1 MKRYDKK
8 FICTVLGGLVLASCC
23 STATYAAETT
33 TFPKYYEKNYIKEED
48 KATISE
54 KVEALIK
61 TMTEDEKL
69 EMLGGNKTKLD
80 KNGTAGYM
88 IGVPRLGVPE
98 IKMHDGPAGVTSIHE
113 TTGLPTEMV
122 LGSTWSTDEAK
133 KYGEV
138 LGADNVSQGGNFQLG
153 TQMDVSRVPQWSR
166 SKDTM
171 GEDSFLNGTLGAAEV
186 KGVQSKGAAAMI
198 KHFAGYGCNGD
209 FNANV
214 TIDEQ
219 TLHEIYGTSF
229 EKAIKEGDAASLM
242 TSYNSVNGKWMSA
255 NDDINIG
262 ILRDQWKF
270 DGPTC
275 NDWGGNH
282 QFDVGLGNDIEMP
295 SKSFNSPDAVRAA
308 IKAGTLTW
316 DQVNNAIRHTLTAMG
331 KVGYLSLVKIDPT
344 TGLCEEQ
351 PGRTDPIALK
361 DTYSE
366 DIKSGVQ
373 DRNNEIAEEIAEKGA
388 VLLKNDSKVLP
399 LVKADYTGDNKVAMI
414 GLGAMN
420 LISGTGGERS
430 YGVLKYMQ
438 SPYEAV
444 SDMIGNHS
452 SSSTTGAAVSNV
464 EGKVGLDVVGTTI
477 PVDYIYQSAS
487 GTEHG
492 WIRTNTGDT
501 SSTETT
507 TDAAVTT
514 TTDAAVTTTTGA
526 AVTTT
531 SGAVAIDN
539 VIDFTTGTKDYKNG
553 PNGTAFANGEDYTW
567 TGYLEAP
574 ETGEYTLALESIGG
588 TTNAKI
594 QLTEDGT
601 AQNIGSSGSRQ
612 GSQWGWDSIVS
623 TKEGMD
629 INSNTFNLE
638 QGKRYKITVTG
649 IEKPSDLQDDKDLQL
664 RMAWITPS
672 QKTQNYNDAVA
683 AASDSKTVVFFAWR
697 NTSGGGF
704 GPGQVTNTESLSL
717 PSDQLA
723 LLKDVSKAVK
733 ANNGK
738 LIVVLNTSDALSYEG
753 DWLDDADTVLQMYYP
768 GQAGG
773 KATANLLLGKANPSG
788 KLTQT
793 EPMKDTDTLV
803 TDSEEDKEERG
814 GKSTGNSSLIDINYS
829 EGIYTGYRWYNK
841 EGVTPAFDFG
851 HGLSYTTFGYSD
863 LKVKENENNGFDITF
878 TVKNTGD
885 VTGSEVAQV
894 YLGAAQVPSGV
905 QMANEQLAGFA
916 RVENLEPGES
926 KQVTVTVNQRSLS
939 YWDTNSQL
947 ITRADGTQDK
957 WKVAT
962 GERKVMIGSASD
974 DIRLEDNINVK
985 DTTSGGNN
993 SGGST
998 SGGNNSGGSTTGG
1011 NNSGGSN
1018 TGGNSSSGS
1027 TSSSSSHH
1035 HHSNSSSSSTDTDS
1049 DSKTDSNNTK
1059 SNDSTNDVKNKNE
1072 WNKNSDG
1079 TWSFVN
1085 SNGEKATGW
1094 ILLGGKWYYLNSSG
1108 IMKTGWIKDTNGKWY
1123 YLNSSGTMRTG
1134 WLEDTNGKWYYLNY
1148 DGSMKTGW
1156 FKDTDGNW
1164 YYFNTSGDMAVNTII
1179 DGYEVGSTGA
1189 YIS

>member
-1 MKRYDKK
+1 M
-8 FICTVLGGLVLASCC
+8 VLASCF
-23 STATYAAETT
+23 STATHAAETKV
-33 TFPKYYEKNYIKEED
+33 FPKYYEKKYIKEED

-69 EMLGGNKTKLD
+69 EMLGGNKEKLD
-80 KNGTAGYM
+80 KNGAAGYM
-88 IGVPRLGVPE
+88 VGVPRLGVPE

-113 TTGLPTEMV
+113 TTGLPTGMV

-138 LGADNVSQGGNFQLG
+138 LGSDNVSQGGNWQLG
-153 TQMDVSRVPQWSR
+153 TQLDVSRIPQWSR
-166 SKDTM
+166 SKDTF
-171 GEDSFLNGTLGAAEV
+171 GEDPYLNGTLGTAEV
-186 KGVQSKGAAAMI
+186 EAVQNTGAAAMI
-198 KHFAGYGCNGD
+198 KHFAGYGSNGD
-209 FNANV
+209 FSASV

-242 TSYNSVNGKWMSA
+242 TSYNKVNGKWMSA
-255 NDDINIG
+255 NDDILLG

-282 QFDVGLGNDIEMP
+282 EFDVGLGNDIEMP
-295 SKSFNSPDAVRAA
+295 SKSYNSPDAVRAA

-331 KVGYLSLVKIDPT
+331 KVGYLSLVKIDPD
-344 TGLCEEQ
+344 TGLCIEE

-361 DTYSE
+361 DTYDE
-366 DIKSGVQ
+366 DVNSDVQ
-373 DRNNEIAEEIAEKGA
+373 DRNNQIAEEVAEKGA
-388 VLLKNDSKVLP
+388 VLLKNDNNALP
-399 LVKADYTGDNKVAMI
+399 LANSDYAGDNKVSMI

-420 LISGTGGERS
+420 LISGIGGERS

-444 SDMIGNHS
+444 SDMIGNHGN
-452 SSSTTGAAVSNV
+452 SSTTGAAVSTV

-477 PVDYIYQSAS
+477 PVDYIYQSAI

-492 WIRTNTGDT
+492 WIRVDNNNSLTTTSESVIESDDT
-501 SSTETT
+501 SDSETT
-507 TDAAVTT
+507 TSAAVTT
-514 TTDAAVTTTTGA
+514 TTDDAVTITTDDAVTTTTNA
-526 AVTTT
+526 AVT
-531 SGAVAIDN
+531 IDN

-574 ETGEYTLALESIGG
+574 ESGEYTLTLESIGG

-594 QLTEDGT
+594 QLTEDGN
-601 AQNIGSSGSRQ
+601 AQSIGSSSSRQ
-612 GSQWGWDSIVS
+612 GSQWGWSNIVS

-629 INSNTFNLE
+629 INSNTFSLE

-649 IEKPSDLQDDKDLQL
+649 IDKPSDLQDDKDLQL

-672 QKTQNYNDAVA
+672 QKKQNYEEAVA
-683 AASDSKTVVFFAWR
+683 AASDSKTVVFFAWH
-697 NTSGGGF
+697 NTSAGA
-704 GPGQVTNTESLSL
+704 GQTSNTDSIAL
-717 PSDQLA
+717 PSDQLD

-738 LIVVLNTSDALSYEG
+738 LIVVLNTSDAISYEG
-753 DWLDDADTVLQMYYP
+753 DWLDDADAVLQMYYP

-773 KATANLLLGKANPSG
+773 KATANLLLGKVNPSG

-814 GKSTGNSSLIDINYS
+814 GKSNGNGSLVDINYS
-829 EGIYTGYRWYNK
+829 EGIYTGYRWYDK
-841 EGVTPAFDFG
+841 EEVTPAFDFG
-851 HGLSYTTFGYSD
+851 HGLSYTTFEYSD
-863 LKVKENENNGFDITF
+863 LKIKENDNNGFDATF

-894 YLGAAQVPSGV
+894 YLGEAQVPSGV
-905 QMANEQLAGFA
+905 QMAKEQLAGFA
-916 RVENLEPGES
+916 RIENLNPGES
-926 KQVTVTVNQRSLS
+926 KQVTVTINQRSLS
-939 YWDTNSQL
+939 YWDTNSTL

-974 DIRLEDNINVK
+974 DIRLEDNIDVK
-985 DTTSGGNN
+985 DTTSGGN
-993 SGGST
+993 
-998 SGGNNSGGSTTGG
+998 
-1011 NNSGGSN
+1011 
-1018 TGGNSSSGS
+1018 SSSGS
-1027 TSSSSSHH
+1027 SHHHSSGSSSSSA
-1035 HHSNSSSSSTDTDS
+1035 STTS
-1049 DSKTDSNNTK
+1049 DSNNGK
-1059 SNDSTNDVKNKNE
+1059 PDSTEVAVKNK
-1072 WNKNSDG
+1072 WSKNSDG
-1079 TWSFVN
+1079 TWSFIN

-1094 ILLGGKWYYLNSSG
+1094 VQDGNNWYRLDTSGKMQTGWIKDTDGTWYYLSNNGAMSTGWLKDTDGKWYYLNSNG
-1108 IMKTGWIKDTNGKWY
+1108 AMK
-1123 YLNSSGTMRTG
+1123 TG
-1134 WLEDTNGKWYYLNY
+1134 WLEDTDGRWYYLNS

-1156 FKDTDGNW
+1156 FKDADGKW
-1164 YYFNTSGDMAVNTII
+1164 YYFNNSGDMATNTTI
-1179 DGYEVGSTGA
+1179 DGFEIDSTGA
-1189 YIS
+1189 WIS